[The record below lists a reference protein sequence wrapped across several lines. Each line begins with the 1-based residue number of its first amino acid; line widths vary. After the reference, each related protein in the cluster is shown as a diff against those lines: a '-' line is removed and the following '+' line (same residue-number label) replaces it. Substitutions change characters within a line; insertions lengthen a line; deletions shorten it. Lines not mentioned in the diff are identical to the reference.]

1 MITERKYD
9 PLPAFYLRLS
19 IADGDNHESNSIE
32 NQRLLL
38 KRYIGKMPEFGGS
51 TVVEN
56 VEVEHLEYIDD
67 GYSGKDFNRPAIQ
80 RLITDC
86 RKGKVSCIFVKDL
99 SRLGRDYVEVSSYLE
114 NVFPFLHVRFISVG
128 EHYDSGT
135 ECSCELSMDVQFS
148 NMVNTYY
155 LRDIAIKSAAGRVA
169 KWKRGELASVQTPI
183 GYTCENV
190 KEGWK
195 LDEEGADIVRTVFD
209 LALTGLGTGAIAT
222 EMNKMG
228 IPTPYRYL
236 KSKGYWRGCTFKSV
250 EEKMVWDAS
259 SVYMILMNEAYT
271 GMLVQGKTQSVVLG
285 KGISRRAPEEMRWK
299 HPNKHDPIVSDEEFR
314 QAQRVIKFVG
324 SRGEG
329 QTRDYLLKGVVR
341 CKNCGRTM
349 SWSNGTF
356 HCHRNVQSNFSGCS
370 GSWKEEEIETKVLAA
385 LIERGRKAAEMLA
398 GIRRSE
404 YDVVAAKDEIE
415 ALKTARME
423 KYEAYIQGT
432 VSRDEYKAFQ
442 DEVKVKI
449 DALLNGIAVTRGQDA
464 HLEEVEEK
472 LKPLADGSV
481 AAKRSGLTQAMVREL
496 VENVWVGD
504 EITVEF
510 KADGMMKTVEDELVG

>member
-19 IADGDNHESNSIE
+19 IADGDNKESNSIE
-32 NQRLLL
+32 NQRLIL

-51 TVVEN
+51 TVIEN
-56 VEVEHLEYIDD
+56 MNVEHLEYIDD
-67 GYSGKDFNRPAIQ
+67 GYSGKDFKRPAVQ

-86 RKGKVSCIFVKDL
+86 RKGKVSCILVKDL
-99 SRLGRDYVEVSSYLE
+99 SRLGRDYIEVSSYLE
-114 NVFPFLHVRFISVG
+114 NVFPFLHVRFISIG
-128 EHYDSGT
+128 ERYDSGA
-135 ECSCELSMDVQFS
+135 ECSSELTFDVQVS
-148 NMVNTYY
+148 NMVNTFY
-155 LRDIAIKSAAGRVA
+155 LKDIAIKSAAGRVA
-169 KWKRGELASVQTPI
+169 KWKRGELASTQTPI
-183 GYTCENV
+183 GYTCDNV

-195 LDEEGADIVRTVFD
+195 VDEEGADIVRTVFD

-236 KSKGYWRGCTFKSV
+236 KSKGLWRGCTFKSV

-259 SVYMILMNEAYT
+259 SVYMIIMNEAYT
-271 GMLVQGKTQSVVLG
+271 GMLVQGKTQSLVLG

-299 HPNKHDPIVSDEEFR
+299 HPNKHDAIVSDEEFR
-314 QAQRVIKFVG
+314 QAQSVIKFVE

-349 SWSNGTF
+349 SWNNGTF
-356 HCHRNVQSNFSGCS
+356 RCHRSVQGDFSGCS
-370 GSWKEEEIETKVLAA
+370 GSWKEEEIEKAVLTA
-385 LIERGRKAAEMLA
+385 LIERGKKAAWLL
-398 GIRRSE
+398 GRLGRSE

-415 ALKTARME
+415 ALKNARME
-423 KYEAYIQGT
+423 KYEAYIQGM

-442 DEVKVKI
+442 DEVREKI
-449 DALLNGIAVTRGQDA
+449 AALQNGIAVTKGEDA
-464 HLEEVEEK
+464 HLEE
-472 LKPLADGSV
+472 
-481 AAKRSGLTQAMVREL
+481 AMSL
-496 VENVWVGD
+496 S
-504 EITVEF
+504 
-510 KADGMMKTVEDELVG
+510 